1 MIRESMNKF
10 NRIGVYGGGS
20 WGAALA
26 CQAARCNEIVQLFL
40 RNQDVINEISRQ
52 GTIRKY
58 FDDMELPRNINPSSD
73 ISLLLD
79 QEVIIIAIP
88 STAFNSTLLALKEVS
103 LPPETNLLIATKG
116 IGSDPIELFSDKI
129 KAILPNPIAFISGPN
144 LAKEV
149 AKNSL
154 SSATIASC
162 DINLA
167 GKLANSL
174 TGDNFIVTTTDDII
188 TMQIAGAMKN
198 IIAIKSG
205 IYDAKGYGENARAWL
220 ITEGLKEITLLSK
233 ALGGR
238 RDIMTSPAVL
248 GDLVLTCYSK
258 TSRNTR
264 FGYEFYQHKDRNKFL
279 KSYTYLAEGLESIK
293 LVLHIARKHDLELPI
308 VTSVAKLLDGY
319 VES

>member
-1 MIRESMNKF
+1 MNKF

-40 RNQDVINEISRQ
+40 RNQDVINEISQQ
-52 GTIRKY
+52 GTIGKY
-58 FDDMELPRNINPSSD
+58 FDDMALPSNINPSSN

-88 STAFNSTLLALKEVS
+88 STAFNSTVLALKEVS
-103 LPPETNLLIATKG
+103 LSPETVLLIATKG

-154 SSATIASC
+154 SSATIAAH

-167 GKLANSL
+167 DKLANSL
-174 TGDNFIVTTTDDII
+174 TSDNFIVTTTDDII

-220 ITEGLKEITLLSK
+220 VTEGLKEIMLLSK

-238 RDIMTSPAVL
+238 CDIITSPAVL

-279 KSYTYLAEGLESIK
+279 KSYTYLVEGLESMK
-293 LVLHIARKHDLELPI
+293 LVLYIARKYNLELPI
-308 VTSVAKLLDGY
+308 VTSVAKLLAGY